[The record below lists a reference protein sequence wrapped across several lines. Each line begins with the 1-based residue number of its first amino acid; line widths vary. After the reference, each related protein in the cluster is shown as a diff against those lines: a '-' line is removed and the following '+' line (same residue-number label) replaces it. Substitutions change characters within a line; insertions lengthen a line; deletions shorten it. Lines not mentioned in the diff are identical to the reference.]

1 VHRNVSPETIPALN
15 KRIAILGS
23 TGSIGRSAL
32 AVLEHM
38 PPGFEVVGLAAG
50 SRWEALAEQ
59 VRRWRPRYAAIS
71 DGSCRDALMRE
82 VPPGTEVLA
91 GPSGLEELVER
102 CGCDWVLSSIVGLGG
117 LAATVKAVELGKQ
130 VAVANKEA
138 LVVAGPLLT
147 RLASCSGA
155 DIIPVDSEHS
165 AVFQAIRCGSAE
177 EVQRIFLT
185 SSGGPFR
192 TWPKEQIAS
201 ASVEQ
206 ALHHPVWDMGPK
218 ITIDS
223 ATMMNKALEV
233 VEARWLFDVP
243 AERIEVLI
251 HPEAIVHALVEFRDG
266 SIIAQLGAPDMR
278 GPIQYALTYPQ
289 RWPAAGPRLSL
300 RDLRQLRFEPPDP
313 QRFPAV
319 QLGFDVAARGGS
331 AGAVLNA
338 ANEEAVEAFR
348 ARRIK
353 LGAIAEV
360 TADTLSRHS
369 WIESPDWA
377 DLLAVDSWA
386 RNEVRQ
392 CLKC

>member
-1 VHRNVSPETIPALN
+1 VVPTHGWTVHRNVSPETIPALN

-32 AVLEHM
+32 AVLENM

-59 VRRWRPRYAAIS
+59 VQRWRPRYAAIS
-71 DGSCRDALMRE
+71 DGACRDALMRE
-82 VPPGTEVLA
+82 VPAGTEVLA

-147 RLASCSGA
+147 RLARRSGA
-155 DIIPVDSEHS
+155 DLIPVDSEHS

-278 GPIQYALTYPQ
+278 GPIQYALTYP
-289 RWPAAGPRLSL
+289 PAAL
-300 RDLRQLRFEPPDP
+300 RTARPAALPSGAAGLRCGGAR
-313 QRFPAV
+313 RV
-319 QLGFDVAARGGS
+319 RRGGAERGQRGSGRGLSSS
-331 AGAVLNA
+331 AHQTRGHCRSHCRYIEQAQLD
-338 ANEEAVEAFR
+338 
-348 ARRIK
+348 RIAG
-353 LGAIAEV
+353 LG
-360 TADTLSRHS
+360 R
-369 WIESPDWA
+369 SPGGRF
-377 DLLAVDSWA
+377 LG
-386 RNEVRQ
+386 Q
-392 CLKC
+392 K